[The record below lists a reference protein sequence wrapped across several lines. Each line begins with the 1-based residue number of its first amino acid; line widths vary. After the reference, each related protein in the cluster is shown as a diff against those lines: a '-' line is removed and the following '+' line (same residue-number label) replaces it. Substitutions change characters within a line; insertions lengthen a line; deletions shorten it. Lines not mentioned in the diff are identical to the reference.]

1 MVIAMTERGFVIVI
15 NVGIFVLLLILV
27 MEAAGMRR
35 SLRRIEHEER
45 ALVHG
50 QASHLQVLNGWA
62 AKFLTDSS
70 ADSLWRNATDGAW
83 ILLPF
88 SGSGTCSN
96 CGPFYHRFFTQKGCE
111 GALAEYNVALNE
123 QRVRRA
129 TGPILLYGI
138 GVLGNCAEHPLH
150 R

>member
-1 MVIAMTERGFVIVI
+1 
-15 NVGIFVLLLILV
+15 
-27 MEAAGMRR
+27 MRR
-35 SLRRIEHEER
+35 SLRRIEREER
-45 ALVHG
+45 ALVHR
-50 QASHLQVLNGWA
+50 QAEQPQVLNSWA
-62 AKFLTDSS
+62 AKFFADSS

-96 CGPFYHRFFTQKGCE
+96 CGPFYHRFFTQNGCE

-123 QRVRRA
+123 QRWRRA
-129 TGPILLYGI
+129 TGPIPDYAI
-138 GVLGNCAEHPLH
+138 GVLGNCEAHPLH